1 MTNDPAAKAPPL
13 AVPAWETREVRL
25 HSAKLASLL
34 WQAGQEAEKLIREMH
49 HADVE
54 PDREPAPGV
63 EWDEMLDCLAEW
75 GQHAEA
81 LEPEDWR
88 RRIPDTRGALTA
100 EARKD
105 KG

>member
-1 MTNDPAAKAPPL
+1 MINDPAAKAPTL
-13 AVPAWETREVRL
+13 AVPEWETREVRK
-25 HSAKLASLL
+25 HQAELASLP

-63 EWDEMLDCLAEW
+63 EWDELLDCLVEW
-75 GQHAEA
+75 GKHAEA

-100 EARKD
+100 EARRT

>member
-13 AVPAWETREVRL
+13 AVPAWETRRVRSIQK
-25 HSAKLASLL
+25 HLASLL
-34 WQAGQEAEKLIREMH
+34 WRASAEAKALIRAMEL
-49 HADVE
+49 ADVE

-63 EWDEMLDCLAEW
+63 KWDDMLDALIEW
-75 GQHAEA
+75 GAHAEA

>member
-1 MTNDPAAKAPPL
+1 MTDDPAAKAPPL

-25 HSAKLASLL
+25 HSANLASLL
-34 WQAGQEAEKLIREMH
+34 WQTGKTVEAMIRAME

-63 EWDEMLDCLAEW
+63 EWDEMLDALVEW
-75 GQHAEA
+75 GAHAEA